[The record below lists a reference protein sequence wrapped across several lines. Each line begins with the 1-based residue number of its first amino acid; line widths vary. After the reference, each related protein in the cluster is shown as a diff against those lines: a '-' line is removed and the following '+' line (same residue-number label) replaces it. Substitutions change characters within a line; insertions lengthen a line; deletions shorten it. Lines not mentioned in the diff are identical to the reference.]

1 MRMRAPAAPDNTGK
15 NGQPA
20 GETDDNVQVPASVD
34 FTHRLARDTLANEPQ
49 SDDCDG
55 GDPVQ
60 SDRDPAE

>member
-1 MRMRAPAAPDNTGK
+1 MWMSDHEAPDYTGK
-15 NGQPA
+15 NGQTA